1 MTTRL
6 AKVLVI
12 LVFILAGFGPGATVA
27 FADKNNKKVIL
38 ISFDGMRNDLMR
50 RYVKEDK
57 LPHIK
62 KVFKKGT
69 IAKYSTTI
77 SPSLTAPS
85 HAAIATGASPLK
97 TSVVSNVWQQSG
109 ASLTNKKDA
118 FLTRPEVDP
127 IWLEAKQQGKTTATI
142 AFPGAVPQKGKEA
155 DYTVYYG
162 ETWSPSNN
170 DKLTFRKASNW
181 RNTPKSFSPAKDS
194 ELHIEMKNEKN
205 QTYFILAIDTTDD
218 QKINYDK
225 FIVSKKKELN
235 QDDQAIKS
243 GKWGSISIPVKEGE
257 TAGFW
262 YRFSQGDEKLE
273 KETEMYRTPVTSGR
287 IDGPDHF
294 KKEIK
299 DRFGF
304 FPVEADDTAFEKGW
318 ITRKEYEQISER
330 FVDWVTDVS
339 LFIRK
344 EYNPDVVML
353 YAPQIDHQEHLY
365 LMTDPRQPGYS
376 PEKSKKYQNYI
387 EWSYK
392 VADKVVGK
400 TEKALDKNDNLFI
413 VSDHGMEPA
422 HSMLEPNK
430 VLRDAGLLVL
440 DNKGNVDLKKT
451 KAIAIPSG
459 SAAHVYI
466 NLESREKAGIVPK
479 KDYAKVRAEVIKA
492 FKDKNIKRTKG
503 TKVVSHYA
511 KEMWD
516 SLTNEGL
523 TLSSIKEDTKDM
535 TGYIKN
541 RQIHP
546 YEEVRILH
554 KNEKAIRK
562 DTHEGDILLMAAPG
576 YIMGNGA
583 STSVKPSPELG
594 THGGNPEREK
604 LKAVFMAAGSDI
616 EKGKQ
621 IKPVSNLD
629 IAPTIYNLLVL
640 KTPSFV
646 EGKRI
651 KGLRDR

>member
-6 AKVLVI
+6 ARVLV
-12 LVFILAGFGPGATVA
+12 LVFFILAGFSQEAV
-27 FADKNNKKVIL
+27 FAETNNKQVIL

-50 RYVKEDK
+50 RYVKEGK

-62 KVFKKGT
+62 KVFKNGT

-127 IWLEAKQQGKTTATI
+127 LWLEAKQQGKTTATI

-181 RNTPKSFSPAKDS
+181 RNTPKSYSTPKES
-194 ELHIEMKNEKN
+194 ELHIEMKNKKN
-205 QTYFILAIDTTDD
+205 QTYYVLAIDTTNDK
-218 QKINYDK
+218 KINYKK
-225 FIVSKKKELN
+225 FIVSKTKELN
-235 QDDQAIKS
+235 QEDKAINP
-243 GKWGSISIPVKEGE
+243 GNWGSISIPVKDGQ

-262 YRFSQGDEKLE
+262 YRFSLGDEKLE
-273 KETEMYRTPVTSGR
+273 KETEMYRTAVTSGR

-294 KKEIK
+294 KKEVK

-330 FVDWVTDVS
+330 FVEWVTDVS
-339 LFIRK
+339 LFIKK
-344 EYNPDVVML
+344 EYNPDLVIL
-353 YAPQIDHQEHLY
+353 YAPQIDHQEHRY
-365 LMTDPRQPGYS
+365 LMSDPRQPGYS

-387 EWSYK
+387 EWSYR
-392 VADKVVGK
+392 VADTVVGK
-400 TEKALDKNDNLFI
+400 TVKSLDKNDILFI

-430 VLRDAGLLVL
+430 VLKDEGLLVL
-440 DNKGNVDLKKT
+440 DEKGNVDPKKT

-466 NLESREKAGIVPK
+466 NLDSREKSGIVPQK
-479 KDYAKVRAEVIKA
+479 NYKKVRDEVIKA
-492 FKDKNIKRTKG
+492 FKDEKIKRTEG
-503 TKVVSHYA
+503 SKVVSHYA

-535 TGYIKN
+535 TGYITN
-541 RQIHP
+541 REVHL

-554 KNEKAIRK
+554 KSEKAIKK
-562 DTHEGDILLMAAPG
+562 DNHEGDILLMAAPG

-583 STSVKPSPELG
+583 SESVKPSPELG
-594 THGGNPEREK
+594 THGGNPYREK

-629 IAPTIYNLLVL
+629 IAPTVYNLLGL

-651 KGLRDR
+651 KGLIDK